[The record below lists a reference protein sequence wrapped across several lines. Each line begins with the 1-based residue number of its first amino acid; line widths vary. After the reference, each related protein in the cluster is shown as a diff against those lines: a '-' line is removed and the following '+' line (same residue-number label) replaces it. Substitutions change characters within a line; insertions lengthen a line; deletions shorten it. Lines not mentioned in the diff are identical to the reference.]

1 MATLLRINASARRT
15 RSITRSLCDAF
26 LKRWLEDRPDDI
38 VIDRDVGLYP
48 PPAISEAFIAAA
60 FTAAGDR
67 TDEMN
72 SVLALSD
79 ALIDEVVSADAI
91 VIATPMYNYG
101 MPAALK
107 AWFDQVIRIGR
118 TFTFDLDR
126 GDRPLEPILSGKTL
140 VLLTAA
146 GEFGFE
152 RGQLNDAHG
161 HLVPH
166 IRSASRYL
174 GVVQF
179 EHIGVEFQ
187 EFGDARFEQSK
198 REAFDGIPPLVSRL
212 QARLS

>member
-1 MATLLRINASARRT
+1 MATLLQINASARRT
-15 RSITRSLCDAF
+15 RSITRSLCSAF
-26 LKRWLEDRPDDI
+26 VNGWLETRPADI
-38 VIDRDVGLYP
+38 VVDRDVGLYP

-60 FTAAGDR
+60 FAAAEDR
-67 TDEMN
+67 TDEAH

-79 ALIDEVVSADAI
+79 TLIDELESADLI

-118 TFTFDLDR
+118 TFTFDLAR
-126 GDRPLEPILSGKTL
+126 GDRPLEPVLSDKTL
-140 VLLTAA
+140 VLLTAS

-152 RGQLNDAHG
+152 PEQLNAAHG

-174 GVVQF
+174 GVTRI
-179 EHIGVEFQ
+179 EHLGVEFQ
-187 EFGDARFEQSK
+187 EFGDERFEQSK
-198 REAFDGIPPLVSRL
+198 REAFDGIPPLVAGL
-212 QARLS
+212 QARLA